1 MMTEPPQK
9 DTNPIYEKVETFVKQ
24 FHEKDVALKPEAK
37 TLIIERTTG
46 KDFLG
51 RAIKK
56 DYSFADIIGEQIVQ
70 YIRIQNAMDETV
82 AFYSKKENKP
92 DSMFSNSFTTAMD
105 IMRDLSKR
113 RNDVVIALFENI
125 ERAQINNLIDEIG
138 LGKKIKA
145 FEEENEELKK
155 KNANLQKVND
165 ILARENTKLHRLLP
179 DAMKDKGEVGDL
191 GKLDS

>member
-1 MMTEPPQK
+1 MMTEQPQE
-9 DTNPIYEKVETFVKQ
+9 DTNVIYETVENFVKQ

-37 TLIIERTTG
+37 TLIIERTMG

-56 DYSFADIIGEQIVQ
+56 EYSLADIIGEQIVE

-105 IMRDLSKR
+105 IMRGLSKR

-165 ILARENTKLHRLLP
+165 ILAKENTKLHRLLP
-179 DAMKDKGEVGDL
+179 DAMKDKSEVGDL